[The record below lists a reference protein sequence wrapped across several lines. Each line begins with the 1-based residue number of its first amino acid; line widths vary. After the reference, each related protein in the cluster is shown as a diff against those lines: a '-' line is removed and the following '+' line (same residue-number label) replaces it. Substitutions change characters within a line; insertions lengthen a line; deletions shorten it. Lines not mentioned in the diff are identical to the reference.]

1 MPALEGEQILALNK
15 LKAWWNDKEA
25 PQYFTLVGAAGTGKS
40 YTLTAFMEELHL
52 DYNRVIFGT
61 LAGKAALVL
70 RQRGILTATTIH
82 KLIYI
87 PFEAINVKTKEPC
100 IRFAKRATLP
110 DTVELIVVDEC
121 SMIDDKIIADLLSYG
136 KRVIFVGDKFQ
147 LKPITGVN
155 KLMNNTPDAELTTPR
170 RQALDNSILQVAT
183 DIRNGKM
190 ITQYGMIGNNV
201 LRVDMDY
208 MKKNMVNMLL
218 I

>member
-1 MPALEGEQILALNK
+1 MQKSILVK
-15 LKAWWNDKEA
+15 M
-25 PQYFTLVGAAGTGKS
+25 VAAAFVA
-40 YTLTAFMEELHL
+40 TAFSVPAFAADTIKIGVAGPHTG
-52 DYNRVIFGT
+52 D
-61 LAGKAALVL
+61 LAPYGLPSKDAVEMLAAEVNAKGGVNGK
-70 RQRGILTATTIH
+70 
-82 KLIYI
+82 K
-87 PFEAINVKTKEPC
+87 
-100 IRFAKRATLP
+100 
-110 DTVELIVVDEC
+110 VELIVVDEC

-183 DIRNGKM
+183 DIRNGKV

-208 MKKNMVNMLL
+208 MK
-218 I
+218 